1 MQNNV
6 SLANIIADISCI
18 VIFLISLFR
27 FNLQNKIALTNKSKL
42 RNEFG
47 LALEVPLIRVFESK
61 FYYLSNFITFQIL
74 YFILWWSK

>member
-47 LALEVPLIRVFESK
+47 LALEVPLIPVFESK
-61 FYYLSNFITFQIL
+61 FYYLSNFTL
-74 YFILWWSK
+74 YTVLE